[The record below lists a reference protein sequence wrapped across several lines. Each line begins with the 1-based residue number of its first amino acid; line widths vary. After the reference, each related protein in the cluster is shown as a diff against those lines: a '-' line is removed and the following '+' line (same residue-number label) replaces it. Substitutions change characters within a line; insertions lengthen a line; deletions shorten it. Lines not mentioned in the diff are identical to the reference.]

1 MFLKDKAD
9 LAYSKL
15 ADIPS
20 LKCYLKP
27 EACTFLWTQL
37 EMSSFLNI
45 KDDEDFCE
53 KLATEENLV
62 LLPGITQ
69 YHMHHLCIDQR
80 SAQQY

>member
-27 EACTFLWTQL
+27 EACTFLWVL
-37 EMSSFLNI
+37 YSYYIFLILLPFYYFEKNLLKFLNHLA
-45 KDDEDFCE
+45 DPAGNV
-53 KLATEENLV
+53 KLSE
-62 LLPGITQ
+62 
-69 YHMHHLCIDQR
+69 H
-80 SAQQY
+80 